1 MSVETMNP
9 SGLVKPAHYTQ
20 VAIAAGSRTVYLAGQ
35 VSQDAEGHLIGAGDL
50 AAQTEQAL
58 INVSIAL
65 RAAGA
70 TFENV
75 TKTTIYVTD
84 WKPERLPALTEGFGR
99 AAARLGIQS
108 LRPTTMIGVSC
119 LSHPDFL
126 IEFDVT
132 AVLP

>member
-1 MSVETMNP
+1 MSVQTMNP
-9 SGLVKPAHYTQ
+9 PGLVKPEQYTQ
-20 VAIAAGSRTVYLAGQ
+20 VAIATGSRTVYLAGQ
-35 VSQDAEGHLIGAGDL
+35 VAQDAEGNLVGAGDL

-75 TKTTIYVTD
+75 AKTTIYVSD
-84 WKPERLPALTEGFGR
+84 WSPERLPALSEGFAR
-99 AAARLGIQS
+99 AAARLSIQS
-108 LRPTTMIGVSC
+108 LRPTTLIGVSC
-119 LSHPDFL
+119 LSHPDLL

>member
-1 MSVETMNP
+1 MSVQTMNP
-9 SGLVKPAHYTQ
+9 PGLVKPAHYTQ
-20 VAIAAGSRTVYLAGQ
+20 VAVATGTRTVYLAGQ
-35 VSQDAEGHLIGAGDL
+35 VAQDPDGNLVGPGDL
-50 AAQTEQAL
+50 AAQAEQAL
-58 INVSIAL
+58 VNVSIAL

-70 TFENV
+70 SFEDV
-75 TKTTIYVTD
+75 AKTTIYVVD
-84 WKPERLPALTEGFGR
+84 WKPERLAALTEGFGR

-119 LSHPDFL
+119 LSHPDLL